1 MIGTFSFAVIALALT
16 AALAAA
22 FVRGLAGFG
31 MAILLVPVLAL
42 AIPPAEAVVVGNWL
56 GLLIGLK
63 DFRHNL
69 ANAERSVRTIALLAV
84 LATPLGV
91 ALLSLTAPPFAR
103 MLIALVAL
111 GAFLLVLLPQREPH
125 PPGRLTTGL
134 TGIASGLLAG
144 FAGMPG
150 PPVVPYYLGR
160 RIEPRIARAS
170 MLVIFMATSLA
181 GVLSA
186 TMLGVATVREPLL
199 ALGLFPAVIVGDWL
213 GHKAFGK
220 VSTRAWRLF
229 VGIVLGAAAF
239 SALLKLLHA

>member
-1 MIGTFSFAVIALALT
+1 MIGGFALIQIAVAIA

-31 MAILLVPVLAL
+31 MAILLVPVLGL

-56 GLLIGLK
+56 GLMIGIK
-63 DFRHNL
+63 DLRRNL
-69 ANAERSVRTIALLAV
+69 SDAEKSARSIALLAV

-91 ALLSLTAPPFAR
+91 LALANTAPEVAR
-103 MLIALVAL
+103 LVIALVAL
-111 GAFLLVLLPQREPH
+111 AAFAIFLLPQREPH
-125 PPGRLTTGL
+125 PPGRVTTGL
-134 TGIASGLLAG
+134 TGITSGLLTG

-170 MLVIFMATSLA
+170 MMLIFMATSIA

-186 TMLGVATVREPLL
+186 TALGVATVREPVL
-199 ALGLFPAVIVGDWL
+199 ALLLFPAILLGDHW

-220 VSTRAWRLF
+220 VGPTVWRSF
-229 VGIVLGAAAF
+229 VGVVLGAAAAG
-239 SALLKLLHA
+239 ALLKLLNA